1 MRLFRT
7 SPSKHLVSCRQTMS
21 GCRSPSQAVKLSTL
35 CLIELM
41 FQVATRMAGKNEC
54 KMLRVHPA
62 IRRENERLLTQGY
75 TVFTTAAHREYV
87 RRLFSHNKKT
97 RYGGSPR
104 KRGSPAGRVRPCRA
118 L

>member
-62 IRRENERLLTQGY
+62 IRREDERLLTQGD
-75 TVFTTAAHREYV
+75 TGFTTAAHRDMLEDCSRIIIRLGTADHREREGV
-87 RRLFSHNKKT
+87 RQ
-97 RYGGSPR
+97 
-104 KRGSPAGRVRPCRA
+104 AG
-118 L
+118 